1 MKSITTHQ
9 TRLTASERR
18 FAAEMEIIK
27 RMTLSQLLS
36 LEKNRIPVGV

>member
-1 MKSITTHQ
+1 MKNINTHQ
-9 TRLTASERR
+9 IRLTASERR

-36 LEKNRIPVGV
+36 LEKSRMPVGI